1 MGNRLDR
8 LDFYLMAEKVYDR
21 NPKAT
26 IWEMLVEIIS
36 DGDRLK
42 ASRVWIL
49 SDLPILESIARGFD
63 SIWIKGKYQ
72 LSKQSLDSICNLW
85 RMTLIQGT
93 VDFDPLEVYVDGMTS
108 SQMMDKIRWTGIWM
122 PTSDE
127 LDICISNVEKYKL
140 IIKYLEEIER
150 TENGI

>member
-8 LDFYLMAEKVYDR
+8 LDFYSMAEKVYDR
-21 NPKAT
+21 NPEAT